1 MAFFLFSTLTLT
13 LSQNDCGL
21 EVIYIFGTESPL
33 GKHFGSV
40 YDIRLPTRQKDVR
53 QVISFYK

>member
-40 YDIRLPTRQKDVR
+40 YDIRLPTRQKYVR